1 MATFKLQRVFSK
13 SIDSEGNRVFR
24 APRKLYSSVTDN
36 LTQPVAAVGNTVA
49 NTANRTVGGA
59 VGAVSG
65 AAKGLGELAK
75 NPIKTAI
82 GVAAAPLTGGLSLIP
97 AAGKVAGSTL
107 QGVGEGLEK
116 GV

>member
-1 MATFKLQRVFSK
+1 MAAFRVQRKYRKFSENK
-13 SIDSEGNRVFR
+13 SFRVKRVMFN
-24 APRKLYSSVTDN
+24 AADN
-36 LTQPVAAVGNTVA
+36 LTLPVAAVGNTVA
-49 NTANRTVGGA
+49 NTANRAVGGA
-59 VGAVSG
+59 VGGVSG

-82 GVAAAPLTGGLSLIP
+82 GVGLAPVTGGLSLIP

-107 QGVGEGLEK
+107 QGVGEGIEK